1 MTDETASA
9 PAALRR
15 DRRAPSRRRG
25 WLVFL
30 RDVLVIVLV
39 AVLVSFL
46 VKSFIVRSFFIP
58 SSSMEDTLLVKD
70 RILVDEITP
79 RWNPYHRGDVV
90 VFKDP
95 GGWLPPSEPQPPR
108 SPLLEA
114 GEWLLTIVG
123 IAAPDSDD
131 HLVKRVIGLP
141 GDRVQ
146 CCNSLGQ
153 ITVNGSPIDESSYLK
168 LPPGDTLASEIPFD
182 VTVPAG
188 SVWVLGDNRDRSQDS
203 RYNQDQPGN
212 GFVPLDNVVGRA
224 FLISWPFNRFGLID
238 GHYAVFNGVEERE
251 REEDAR

>member
-1 MTDETASA
+1 
-9 PAALRR
+9 
-15 DRRAPSRRRG
+15 
-25 WLVFL
+25 FL

-39 AVLVSFL
+39 AVIVSFL

-141 GDRVQ
+141 GDR
-146 CCNSLGQ
+146 
-153 ITVNGSPIDESSYLK
+153 
-168 LPPGDTLASEIPFD
+168 EI
-182 VTVPAG
+182 
-188 SVWVLGDNRDRSQDS
+188 
-203 RYNQDQPGN
+203 
-212 GFVPLDNVVGRA
+212 GR
-224 FLISWPFNRFGLID
+224 
-238 GHYAVFNGVEERE
+238 
-251 REEDAR
+251 